1 MYWLI
6 SLLLACT
13 ITATANDTSLHTQNT
28 NNKLVQNISIQ
39 DETERFSQTYPFN
52 SNGTIYVSEINGSIT
67 IEAWDNQ
74 QIQLEYVKVAS
85 NRERLN
91 DLDVNIDASLD
102 NFRVKADYKKR
113 NQNWSRGDKLY
124 INYTLRVPRQ
134 ATLDKITTVNGN
146 ISITGMDNQ
155 VNASTVNGGITA
167 KELRGALKLSSVNG
181 TVNAELQQVSFNSEI
196 KLSTVNG
203 TVNVYL
209 PGSIDATFKA
219 STVNGNIR
227 NDFGMEVKKSKYGGG
242 SSLNATLGGGSTQ
255 VRLSTVNGTIDIKR
269 GGVNL

>member
-6 SLLLACT
+6 SLILAFT
-13 ITATANDTSLHTQNT
+13 VTATANDTGINTQNT
-28 NNKLVQNISIQ
+28 GEKFVQKISVS

-67 IEAWDNQ
+67 VEAWDSQ

-85 NRERLN
+85 SRERLS
-91 DLDVNIDASLD
+91 DLDVKIDASLD
-102 NFRVKADYKKR
+102 SFRVKADYVKR
-113 NQNWSRGDKLY
+113 NRNWSIGDKLY
-124 INYTLRVPRQ
+124 VDYVLRVPRG

-155 VNASTVNGGITA
+155 VKASTVNGGITA
-167 KELRGALKLSSVNG
+167 KELRGALRLSSVNG

-209 PGSIDATFKA
+209 PSSIDATFKA

-242 SSLNATLGGGSTQ
+242 SSLNATLGSGSTQ

-269 GGVNL
+269 GGATL